1 MHGPS
6 DHRLTRDVPK
16 AEGSL
21 ARCVVRARCFGGS
34 RRRRL
39 PAEHLESSPRCI
51 RKRLRWRKIIGFGSF
66 QTESRRVGVLASA
79 YGLFNGKIRA
89 CRRIRF
95 LAGYAISSEFDVFS
109 PFRGRRAAR
118 KGTSGKKRLALAIRE
133 IAAVPSRELASSC
146 FERGR
151 SARVATAPPR
161 RSLPCDPVPSARA
174 RPRCRLPGW
183 PPRRTRPMRCSRYT
197 PAPWRRCGP
206 AAPTGC
212 PAAP

>member
-1 MHGPS
+1 MF
-6 DHRLTRDVPK
+6 R
-16 AEGSL
+16 EL
-21 ARCVVRARCFGGS
+21 AS
-34 RRRRL
+34 RRL

-66 QTESRRVGVLASA
+66 QTDSRRVGVLASA
-79 YGLFNGKIRA
+79 YGLFNGKIRS
-89 CRRIRF
+89 CHRIRF

-118 KGTSGKKRLALAIRE
+118 KGASGKKRLALAIRE

-151 SARVATAPPR
+151 SARSLQPR
-161 RSLPCDPVPSARA
+161 RDGRFHEIPFLPLRA

-197 PAPWRRCGP
+197 PAPCADAACG
-206 AAPTGC
+206 ANGC